1 MGEDRYLGGLEVVE
15 RGSLNILK
23 QRVKSRSNVTGGC
36 SGGPYLCWMH
46 VSSSAMIDAVL
57 SMVTDQ
63 RVGW

>member
-1 MGEDRYLGGLEVVE
+1 MGEDGYLGGLEVVE

-36 SGGPYLCWMH
+36 SGGCWIH